1 MPSTATRAPVSRRRL
16 LQLSGASAAVIALGI
31 DARSARSEP
40 PSELEGAAA
49 PEGMFSLGVAS
60 GAPRPDG
67 VVLWTRLAPEPLAED
82 GHGGMPLKEVTVRW
96 EVAIDEDFRSI
107 VAHGRA
113 LAQPALAHAVHP
125 RVEGLDPG
133 TEHFYRF
140 RAGRELSPVGRF
152 RTLPAEGEP
161 AESFSFGLV
170 SCQAWYHGHFTAHRH
185 LAAEEDLD
193 LVVFV
198 GDYIYEYGIT
208 ETNLWRQ
215 GAEVGE
221 AHRVEIETL
230 EQYRLRYALFKSD
243 PHLQAVH
250 ARAAAVA
257 VWDDHEV
264 QNNYTGALSDTGIPE
279 EDFAH
284 RIAVAYRAFYE
295 NMPLDVAAL
304 PDGTDT
310 DITDGFDVGSL
321 ARFSLLDSRQFRDAK
336 PADAAE
342 QHREDRTIL
351 GTEQEEWVGE
361 RLASSTATWNLL
373 ANGVVLVP
381 IDEASTDMWDGYPAA
396 RRRLLAQMAEA
407 SNPVMLTGDIHKH
420 VAAEIPADPDDPAA
434 GALGVE
440 LVCTSIA
447 SDGDG
452 AADAGTPET
461 WTRHEY
467 VKLYDGRR
475 GYVHV
480 RLTPQ
485 EMVSSFRVV
494 DWIEA
499 DDTAPEQ
506 LRARFTTPAG
516 EPRLIPA

>member
-1 MPSTATRAPVSRRRL
+1 MPSSTTRAPVSRRRL

-31 DARSARSEP
+31 AARAARAERSSER
-40 PSELEGAAA
+40 EGAAA

-279 EDFAH
+279 DDFAH

-351 GTEQEEWVGE
+351 GTEQEDWVGE

>member
-1 MPSTATRAPVSRRRL
+1 MPSSTTRAPVSRRRL

-31 DARSARSEP
+31 DARSARAEP
-40 PSELEGAAA
+40 SSELEGAAA

-215 GAEVGE
+215 GAEVGV

-279 EDFAH
+279 DDFAH